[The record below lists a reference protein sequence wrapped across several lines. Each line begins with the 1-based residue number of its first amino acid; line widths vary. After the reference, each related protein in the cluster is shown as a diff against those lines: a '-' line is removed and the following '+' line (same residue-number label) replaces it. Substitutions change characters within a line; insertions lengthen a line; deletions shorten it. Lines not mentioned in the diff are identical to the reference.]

1 MSKLT
6 QMAVKNAKPRERA
19 YKIADGAGMYLYVKP
34 SGARYWRL
42 DYRYRNKH
50 KTLALGVYP
59 EVTLAEARVKREH
72 ARRQIA
78 DGLDPSHA
86 RKIAR
91 LTGAKPGKTFR
102 DVAEELI
109 EKMASEERAKTT
121 IDKTKWVF
129 DFAYPFFGD
138 RLVNEITAQEVLA
151 ALRTVEAKGHYET
164 ARRLRSKCGQVFR
177 LAIATGRAE
186 RDPTQDLRGALTA
199 PKTKHYATIVKPD
212 EIGVL
217 LRKTESYSGH
227 PTTRLAL
234 QLIALT
240 FVRPGELRHAEWS
253 EFDFK
258 ENIWEIPAEKMKMRR
273 IHRIPLSKQALTIID
288 TVRPISS
295 KSPYLFPTVSR
306 HHRPMSENTMTGA
319 LRRMGYAKGQ
329 MTAHGFRAMAATRLN
344 EMGKWSVDAIE
355 RQLAHQETN
364 PVRRAYTHAAEYW
377 DERVRMMQ
385 VWADYLD
392 GLQSTPLKTDR
403 RVK

>member
-240 FVRPGELRHAEWS
+240 FVRPGELRHAEWK
-253 EFDFK
+253 EFDFN

-273 IHRIPLSKQALTIID
+273 IHRVPLSKQALAIID
-288 TVRPISS
+288 TVRPISN

-319 LRRMGYAKGQ
+319 LRRIGYAKGE

-377 DERVRMMQ
+377 DERVKMMQ
-385 VWADYLD
+385 FWADYLD
-392 GLQSTPLKTDR
+392 ELRSASSITDG
-403 RVK
+403 KPK